1 MAAFNPIPDE
11 TINAAL
17 KPTAKALG
25 DASGSLFIAGFHL
38 IFDPLRKY
46 NIRKEQELTDYANK
60 IQNHITNIPEEYRDA
75 SKVNLILKAV
85 DDSKFRLDD
94 NEMQE
99 AFARLI
105 ANALDGRTN
114 KDFYPSYS
122 NILSNMS
129 AAEALIL
136 KMIYSNA
143 ASSVPTSTP
152 ISSNTE
158 GLETTNL
165 SPRTYLF
172 DNKNDSSNQ
181 TNIAIDLLIHSGLVV
196 VREDAWLSSAYFTKK
211 YDAFEKLVKASP
223 LASSIAP
230 QRKIG
235 FKKGFVSL
243 TNFGSSFT
251 KFIV

>member
-1 MAAFNPIPDE
+1 MANFNPIPDE
-11 TINAAL
+11 TTNAAL

-25 DASGSLFIAGFHL
+25 DASGSLFTAGFHF

-60 IQNHITNIPEEYRDA
+60 IQNHITDIPEEYRDS
-75 SKVNLILKAV
+75 SKVNIVLKAV

-105 ANALDGRTN
+105 ANALDKRTN

-122 NILSNMS
+122 DILSNMS
-129 AAEALIL
+129 YSEALTL
-136 KMIYSNA
+136 KRIYSNPF
-143 ASSVPTSTP
+143 SHVP
-152 ISSNTE
+152 ISTKTSSNMDGSE
-158 GLETTNL
+158 SYNL

-181 TNIAIDLLIHSGLVV
+181 TNIAIDLLVHSGLVD
-196 VREDAWLSSAYFTKK
+196 VREDAWLTSPYFTKK
-211 YDAFEKLVKASP
+211 YDAFEKLEKASP
-223 LASSIAP
+223 LASISP
-230 QRKIG
+230 QRKID

-243 TNFGSSFT
+243 TNFGTSFV